1 MNLRGKTS
9 RMFLLC
15 AALLAGACG
24 SAADHDLPNAAFRI
38 GRSGYAIPA
47 YTSTD
52 ILFVIDNSGT
62 MAEQAPRYAALAPRR
77 LDAIFPT
84 GADEPA
90 GVEADLSAVAEV
102 LRHRLDLY
110 STTVE
115 LSEGV
120 RVTTLRREAVMAQLL
135 GRGGLVLGLAG
146 SLLRLA
152 NDPPI
157 DVDEVREVLKA
168 ARLGDRFQ
176 PLLELLQVA

>member
-1 MNLRGKTS
+1 
-9 RMFLLC
+9 
-15 AALLAGACG
+15 
-24 SAADHDLPNAAFRI
+24 
-38 GRSGYAIPA
+38 
-47 YTSTD
+47 
-52 ILFVIDNSGT
+52 

-90 GVEADLSAVAEV
+90 GVEADRSAVAEV

-115 LSEGV
+115 LSGGV

-135 GRGGLVLGLAG
+135 GRDGLVLGLSG